1 MIFYSCTL
9 NDTNI
14 KCSKSK
20 KARDFEDDFYGDVE
34 DASLEYYIQEA
45 ADKVNDTLTGENAVV
60 AVGERRGRRRSG
72 ELESLY
78 IVIDGKSHIKSADSI
93 VSQIVSYVPK
103 HILNMYPAFNITM
116 KEITAGEFLENT
128 ERNYGGSPIIPARL
142 GLREAMENHDWRKF
156 EYIQNVEIS
165 EAEAMACCKKNH
177 LGKDME
183 AEIKRIFSS
192 KRGMGLPAQYLL
204 VSDLPDNRELMKELL
219 LKSLKAVR
227 RTKGNRFYDETIRV
241 KKEDGGYQI
250 SVDSVCDVYPLY
262 KGETIAISLEG
273 CVDSRNEEKKR
284 NQYAARLRRG
294 WARNEMDIEN
304 GIKKL
309 LAYMEIYRHDVQT
322 IICTDN
328 AGLNN
333 ILKVSED
340 TPNTMVMVI
349 KDDKCT
355 KKNVSEWLHDKLN
368 GKYNV
373 SKAQIDKLTN
383 KIFSESNDVTWADV
397 AEALEMWKN
406 NRLLDSEEYNGYKKN
421 VKSLVIL
428 AKEENVFNFSKKE
441 SKAETDAAYHDLESM
456 IGLESVKKTVK
467 QIIDV
472 TEMNRLYESFGLS
485 DMVDMPTMH
494 MVFKGNPGTCK
505 TTIARIIG
513 RIMKEKGILSKG
525 KFFEVGRKDL
535 VGQYLGQTAPKV
547 KAAFEKAMGSILF
560 IDEAY
565 SLVDDRRGLYGDEAI
580 NTIIQEMENRRKD
593 MVVIFAGYP
602 DEMDKFINVNPGM
615 KSRIAHHIDFP
626 DYNEEEL
633 VQIFEKMV
641 SDNGMKYSEEI
652 LDRVRNIIKLSS
664 DEERNSNGR
673 YIRNLFEK
681 FKMNHA
687 ERIVKMDKN
696 ELNKDVLLTLTTED
710 CKKEIAQ
717 PAVAARKIGF
727 AA

>member
-1 MIFYSCTL
+1 MIFYSCIL
-9 NDTNI
+9 NDTDI
-14 KCSKSK
+14 KRSKSRK
-20 KARDFEDDFYGDVE
+20 SRDFEDDFDGDVE
-34 DASLEYYIQEA
+34 DLSLEYYIQEA
-45 ADKVNDTLTGENAVV
+45 AERVNDTLTGENAVV
-60 AVGERRGRRRSG
+60 AVGERRGRRRSN

-78 IVIDGKSHIKSADSI
+78 IVIDGKSHIKSADAI
-93 VSQIVSYVPK
+93 VSQIISHVPNR
-103 HILNMYPAFNITM
+103 ILDMYPAFNITT

-128 ERNYGGSPIIPARL
+128 ERNYGGSTIIPARL
-142 GLREAMENHDWRKF
+142 GMREAMEEHEWRKF
-156 EYIQNVEIS
+156 EYIQNVEVG
-165 EAEAMACCKKNH
+165 EAEALACCKKNH

-183 AEIKRIFSS
+183 AEIKRIFLS
-192 KRGMGLPAQYLL
+192 KSGTGLPAQYVL
-204 VSDLPDNRELMKELL
+204 VSELSDNRELMKDLL
-219 LKSLKAVR
+219 LKSLKAVQ
-227 RTKGNRFYDETIRV
+227 RTKGNRLYDETIRV
-241 KKEDGGYQI
+241 KKEDGDYQI
-250 SVDSVCDVYPLY
+250 SVDNICCAYPLY

-273 CVDSRNEEKKR
+273 CVDAGNEEKKCK
-284 NQYAARLRRG
+284 QYAMRFRSRWG
-294 WARNEMDIEN
+294 RNEMDIEN

-309 LAYMEIYRHDVQT
+309 LAYMENYRHDVQT

-333 ILKVSED
+333 ILKASED
-340 TPNTMVMVI
+340 TPDTMVIVI

-355 KKNVSEWLHDKLN
+355 KKNVSEWLLDKLN

-373 SKAQIDKLTN
+373 STAQIDKLTN
-383 KIFSESNDVTWADV
+383 QIFSENNDVTWADV
-397 AEALEMWKN
+397 TEALGKWKN
-406 NRLLDSEEYNGYKKN
+406 DRLLDSEEYDGYKEN
-421 VKSLVIL
+421 VKSLVNL
-428 AKEENVFNFSKKE
+428 AREEEIFSPEKNDSE
-441 SKAETDAAYHDLESM
+441 NNAAYRDLESM
-456 IGLESVKKTVK
+456 IGLESVKNTVK

-565 SLVDDRRGLYGDEAI
+565 SLVDARRGLYGDEAI

-602 DEMDKFINVNPGM
+602 DEMDTFINVNPGM

-626 DYNEEEL
+626 DYSEDEL
-633 VQIFEKMV
+633 IQIFEKMV

-664 DEERNSNGR
+664 DEDRNSNGR

-681 FKMNHA
+681 FKMKHA
-687 ERIVKMDKN
+687 ERVVKMDKSKI
-696 ELNKDVLLTLTTED
+696 NKDILITLTPED
-710 CKKEIAQ
+710 CSKDLVQSVLPKT
-717 PAVAARKIGF
+717 RHIGF
-727 AA
+727 TA